1 MPLTPS
7 HAVAAPLIQR
17 VIRPLG
23 IILPMSALVIGT
35 MAPDFEYL
43 IRLSPGGG
51 EWHTRVGLLEY
62 CLPAG
67 LATWLIFRSVIGPT
81 LLRLL
86 PPGLGH
92 AARAT
97 VAPGPTYRLVPGA
110 LAAIAI
116 GTVSHD
122 LWDSFT
128 HTDGWAARQLPWL
141 WHPFYLGPHEW
152 MRYFMVLQY
161 VSSVLGLLAVVAILW
176 HWVAK
181 QPKAARRVPVGE
193 RAWRLREAALLLL
206 SAIAGAILNVSRS
219 HPPGRAW
226 TLGLAAV
233 GAMSAL
239 ALALLVYGILDGIR
253 HRAGKRVV
261 IAPAAG
267 SREGAPETLSPGNCP
282 RSESSVV
289 QDVSTGC
296 V

>member
-35 MAPDFEYL
+35 MVPDFEYL
-43 IRLSPGGG
+43 VRLSPGGG
-51 EWHTRVGLLEY
+51 EWHTRVGLVEY

-67 LATWLIFRSVIGPT
+67 LATWWIFRTVIGPT

-86 PPGLGH
+86 PPGLGD

-116 GTVSHD
+116 GAVSHD

-128 HTDGWAARQLPWL
+128 HLDGWAARQLPWL
-141 WHPFYLGPHEW
+141 RHRFYIGPHEW
-152 MRYFMVLQY
+152 VRYFLVLQY
-161 VSSVLGLLAVVAILW
+161 LSSVLGLLAVIAILW

-181 QPKAARRVPVGE
+181 HPRAARHVPVGE
-193 RAWRLREAALLLL
+193 RAWRAREAALLLL
-206 SAIAGAILNVSRS
+206 SAILGAVLNASRS

-253 HRAGKRVV
+253 HRGGKQPT
-261 IAPAAG
+261 IAAG
-267 SREGAPETLSPGNCP
+267 AGPQESGSQALFP
-282 RSESSVV
+282 R
-289 QDVSTGC
+289 
-296 V
+296 

>member
-17 VIRPLG
+17 VLRPLG
-23 IILPMSALVIGT
+23 IVLPLSALVIGT
-35 MAPDFEYL
+35 MVPDFEYL

-67 LATWLIFRSVIGPT
+67 LATWLMFRLVIGPA

-86 PPGLGH
+86 PPGLGE

-97 VAPGPTYRLVPGA
+97 VAPGPTYRLIPGA

-116 GTVSHD
+116 GAVSHD

-128 HTDGWAARQLPWL
+128 HLDGWAARQLPWL
-141 WHPFYLGPHEW
+141 KNRFYIGPHHW
-152 MRYFMVLQY
+152 VRYFLVLQY
-161 VSSVLGLLAVVAILW
+161 VSSVLGLIAVIAILW
-176 HWVAK
+176 YWVAK
-181 QPKAARRVPVGE
+181 QPRAARRVPAGE
-193 RAWRLREAALLLL
+193 RAWRLRETGLLVLAAVAGAALN
-206 SAIAGAILNVSRS
+206 ASRS

-233 GAMSAL
+233 GAMSAF
-239 ALALLVYGILDGIR
+239 AFALLIYGIVDGLR
-253 HRAGKRVV
+253 HRSRKQTA
-261 IAPAAG
+261 IAAAG
-267 SREGAPETLSPGNCP
+267 AARESGSQALSP
-282 RSESSVV
+282 R
-289 QDVSTGC
+289 
-296 V
+296 

>member
-23 IILPMSALVIGT
+23 IVLPLSALVIGT
-35 MAPDFEYL
+35 MVPDFEYL

-51 EWHTRVGLLEY
+51 EWHTRIGLLEY

-67 LATWLIFRSVIGPT
+67 LATWLIFRTVIGPA

-86 PPGLGH
+86 PPGLGD

-97 VAPGPTYRLVPGA
+97 VTPGPTYRLIPGA
-110 LAAIAI
+110 LVAIAI
-116 GTVSHD
+116 GAVSHD
-122 LWDSFT
+122 FWDSFT
-128 HTDGWAARQLPWL
+128 HRDGWAARQLPWL
-141 WHPFYLGPHEW
+141 THRVHIAPHQW
-152 MRYFMVLQY
+152 MRYFLILQY

-176 HWVAK
+176 FWVAK
-181 QPKAARRVPVGE
+181 QPKAAAQVPVGE
-193 RAWRLREAALLLL
+193 RAWRVRETALLLL
-206 SAIAGAILNVSRS
+206 SAIAGAALNAARS

-253 HRAGKRVV
+253 HRAGMRLV
-261 IAPAAG
+261 IPVAEG
-267 SREGAPETLSPGNCP
+267 SRESVSQALSP
-282 RSESSVV
+282 R
-289 QDVSTGC
+289 
-296 V
+296 

>member
-35 MAPDFEYL
+35 MVPDFEYL

-51 EWHTRVGLLEY
+51 EWHTRVGLVEY

-67 LATWLIFRSVIGPT
+67 LATWWIFRTVIGPT

-86 PPGLGH
+86 PPGLGD

-116 GTVSHD
+116 GAVSHD

-128 HTDGWAARQLPWL
+128 HRDGWAAREFPWL
-141 WHPFYLGPHEW
+141 RLRVQLGPHWW
-152 MRYFMVLQY
+152 MRYFSIFQY
-161 VSSVLGLLAVVAILW
+161 LSSVIGLLAVVSILW
-176 HWVAK
+176 LWVAK
-181 QPKAARRVPVGE
+181 QPRATLCVPVEE
-193 RAWRLREAALLLL
+193 RAWRIREAGLLLL
-206 SAIAGAILNVSRS
+206 SAIAGSLLNALRP
-219 HPPGRAW
+219 HPPGLPW

-239 ALALLVYGILDGIR
+239 ALALLVYGIVDGLR
-253 HRAGKRVV
+253 HRASERLA
-261 IAPAAG
+261 IQTAAG
-267 SREGAPETLSPGNCP
+267 PSDYGSDSLSSR
-282 RSESSVV
+282 
-289 QDVSTGC
+289 
-296 V
+296 

>member
-35 MAPDFEYL
+35 MVPDFEYL

-51 EWHTRVGLLEY
+51 EWHTRVGLVEY

-67 LATWLIFRSVIGPT
+67 LATWWIFRTVIGPT

-86 PPGLGH
+86 PPGLGD

-116 GTVSHD
+116 GAVSHD

-128 HTDGWAARQLPWL
+128 HLDGWAARQLPWL
-141 WHPFYLGPHEW
+141 RHRFYIGPHEW
-152 MRYFMVLQY
+152 VRYFLVLQY
-161 VSSVLGLLAVVAILW
+161 LSSVLGLLAVIAILW

-181 QPKAARRVPVGE
+181 HPRAARHVPVGE
-193 RAWRLREAALLLL
+193 RAWRAREAALLLL
-206 SAIAGAILNVSRS
+206 SAILGAVLNASRS

-253 HRAGKRVV
+253 HRGGKQPT
-261 IAPAAG
+261 IAAG
-267 SREGAPETLSPGNCP
+267 AGPQESGSQALFP
-282 RSESSVV
+282 R
-289 QDVSTGC
+289 
-296 V
+296 

>member
-23 IILPMSALVIGT
+23 IVLPLSALVIGT
-35 MAPDFEYL
+35 MVPDFEYL

-51 EWHTRVGLLEY
+51 EWHTRIGLLEY

-67 LATWLIFRSVIGPT
+67 LATWWIFRTLIGPA

-86 PPGLGH
+86 PPGLGE

-97 VAPGPTYRLVPGA
+97 VTPGPTFRLLPGA

-116 GTVSHD
+116 GAVSHD

-128 HTDGWAARQLPWL
+128 HLDGWAARQLPWL
-141 WHPFYLGPHEW
+141 KHRFYIGPHEW
-152 MRYFMVLQY
+152 VRYFLVLQY

-181 QPKAARRVPVGE
+181 QPRAARQVPVGE

-206 SAIAGAILNVSRS
+206 SALAGAWLNASRS

-233 GAMSAL
+233 GAMSAF
-239 ALALLVYGILDGIR
+239 AFALLVYGILDGIR
-253 HRAGKRVV
+253 HRAGKRPV
-261 IAPAAG
+261 IAAAAG
-267 SREGAPETLSPGNCP
+267 SQESGSQALSP
-282 RSESSVV
+282 R
-289 QDVSTGC
+289 
-296 V
+296 

>member
-7 HAVAAPLIQR
+7 HAVAAPIIQR

-23 IILPMSALVIGT
+23 IVLPMSALVIGT
-35 MAPDFEYL
+35 MVPDFEYL

-67 LATWLIFRSVIGPT
+67 LATWLIFRIVIGPA

-86 PPGLGH
+86 PPGLGA

-97 VAPGPTYRLVPGA
+97 VTPGPTYRLIPGA

-116 GTVSHD
+116 GAASHD

-128 HTDGWAARQLPWL
+128 HLDGWAARHLPWL
-141 WHPFYLGPHEW
+141 EHRFYLAPHHW
-152 MRYFMVLQY
+152 VRYFLVLQY
-161 VSSVLGLLAVVAILW
+161 VSSVLGLLAVMAILW
-176 HWVAK
+176 YWVAK
-181 QPKAARRVPVGE
+181 QPTAARRIPPGE
-193 RAWRLREAALLLL
+193 RAWRAREAGLLLL
-206 SAIAGAILNVSRS
+206 SAIAGAALNASRP

-233 GAMSAL
+233 GSMSAL
-239 ALALLVYGILDGIR
+239 ALALLVYGVIDSVR
-253 HRAGKRVV
+253 HRRHSL
-261 IAPAAG
+261 P
-267 SREGAPETLSPGNCP
+267 SNSPC
-282 RSESSVV
+282 SESSIV
-289 QDVSTGC
+289 
-296 V
+296 